1 MDRPTRLR
9 RGAAAGVCLALAIA
23 APATRGQDVR
33 FVRSQLTW
41 FDRAGRKLGVVGRM
55 ADYGNLELSPDGRR
69 IAVGV
74 LTDARRGTRDIWVV
88 DAATGAHTAFTS
100 DPADENWAIWSPD
113 GSALIFNSGRDGGL
127 DLYRAPAAAVD
138 PRPGE
143 PLLVDSDAK
152 WPVSWSSDG
161 RSILYVIGGREGG
174 NHIRVL
180 PLQRDR
186 RPLPYRQGSDSEN
199 WAALSPDGKWVA
211 YSSTESGQPEVYVA
225 PFAATGAG
233 SKQRVSHGG
242 GLQARWRRDGGELYY
257 VSSDRQL
264 MAADVRP
271 GGGAALMI
279 GEPHALFELQFPY
292 WQYHAFDAA
301 ADGQRFLVNVL
312 VTLPGTASA
321 AH

>member
-1 MDRPTRLR
+1 MVRL
-9 RGAAAGVCLALAIA
+9 GAAAGVCLVLAITG
-23 APATRGQDVR
+23 PQMRGQDGR

-41 FDRAGRKLGVVGRM
+41 FDRSGRKLGVLGRM

-74 LTDARRGTRDIWVV
+74 LTDPRRGTRDIWIV
-88 DAATGAHTAFTS
+88 DAVTGAHTAFTS
-100 DPADENWAIWSPD
+100 DPADENWAVWSPD

-127 DLYRAPAAAVD
+127 DLYRAPARAVD
-138 PRPGE
+138 PRAGE

-161 RSILYVIGGREGG
+161 RWLLYVIGGRQGG

-180 PLQRDR
+180 PLEGG
-186 RPLPYRQGSDSEN
+186 RPPIPYRQEQESDSEN

-225 PFAATGAG
+225 PFPATGAG
-233 SKQRVSHGG
+233 SKQLVSHGG
-242 GLQARWRRDGGELYY
+242 GVQARWRRDGRELYY
-257 VSSDRQL
+257 VSSDRHL
-264 MAADVRP
+264 MAVDV
-271 GGGAALMI
+271 GAGSGGAALAI
-279 GEPHALFELQFPY
+279 GEPHALFELRFPY
-292 WQYHAFDAA
+292 WHYHAFDAA

-312 VTLPGTASA
+312 VTLPGTVSA